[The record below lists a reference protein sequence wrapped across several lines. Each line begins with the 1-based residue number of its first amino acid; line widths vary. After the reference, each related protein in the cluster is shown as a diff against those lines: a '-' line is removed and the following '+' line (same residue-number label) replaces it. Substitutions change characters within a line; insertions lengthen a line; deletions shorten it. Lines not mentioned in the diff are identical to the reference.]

1 MLAISDFAD
10 DISQDLAHTRSS
22 TCTQGRSKKIGT
34 SPARPR
40 LAKKSEFFC
49 QTGIGIKKT
58 VLISS
63 PPY

>member
-10 DISQDLAHTRSS
+10 DTSQDLAHTRSS

-40 LAKKSEFFC
+40 LAKKF
-49 QTGIGIKKT
+49 
-58 VLISS
+58 
-63 PPY
+63 